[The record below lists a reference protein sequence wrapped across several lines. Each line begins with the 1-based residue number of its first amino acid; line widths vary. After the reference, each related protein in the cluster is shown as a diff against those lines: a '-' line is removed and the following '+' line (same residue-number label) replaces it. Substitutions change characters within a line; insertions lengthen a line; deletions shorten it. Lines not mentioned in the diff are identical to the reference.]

1 MDEIGEWVLRE
12 ACAATVRLSAAHGTD
27 LHVAVNLSPR
37 QLEDPGLVGR
47 VRGAL
52 DDAGLAA
59 GRLALEI
66 TESALLAATDEV
78 RALLGALRDLG
89 VRIVLD
95 DFGTGFSSLSS
106 LREHTIDAIKVDRS
120 FVAGV
125 RDDGDD
131 RAIVTAI
138 VGMAHALGCEV
149 TGEGVEDVATL
160 EALRALGCDRV
171 QGYLIGRPTQEAD
184 LGAALGGLLAS

>member
-1 MDEIGEWVLRE
+1 
-12 ACAATVRLSAAHGTD
+12 VRLSATHGAD

-37 QLEDPGLVGR
+37 QLEDPRLIAR
-47 VRGAL
+47 VRAAL
-52 DDAGLAA
+52 EDAGLPAS
-59 GRLALEI
+59 RLALEI
-66 TESALLAATDEV
+66 TESALLAASDEV

-106 LREHTIDAIKVDRS
+106 LREHTVDAIKVDRS
-120 FVAGV
+120 FVSGIGA
-125 RDDGDD
+125 DGGD

-138 VGMAHALGCEV
+138 VGMAHALGCAV
-149 TGEGVEDVATL
+149 TGEGVEDEVTL
-160 EALRALGCDRV
+160 EALRELGCDHV
-171 QGYLIGRPTQEAD
+171 QGYLIARPAHERD